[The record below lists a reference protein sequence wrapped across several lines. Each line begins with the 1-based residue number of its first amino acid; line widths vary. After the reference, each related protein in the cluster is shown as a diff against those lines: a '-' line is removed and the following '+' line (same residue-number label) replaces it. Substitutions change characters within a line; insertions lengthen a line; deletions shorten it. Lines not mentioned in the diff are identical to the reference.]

1 MAGDDRAARAR
12 ELLQAVSRVVEDY
25 PGLTAPAVRLRAGMK
40 RHDGDK
46 ALELL
51 ERSGFIER
59 RRADVED
66 AYYSVKPYRVSNE
79 APRATFADTHA
90 ARQGGGG

>member
-1 MAGDDRAARAR
+1 MADNDRAARAR
-12 ELLQAVSRVVEDY
+12 ELLQAVSRIVEDH
-25 PGLTAPAVRLRAGMK
+25 PGLTAPAVRLRARLK
-40 RHDGDK
+40 RHDGDR

-59 RRADVED
+59 RRADAED
-66 AYYSVKPYRVSNE
+66 TYYSVRPYRVSNE